1 MITDH
6 RLAPLALSLVLV
18 GCSTHD
24 APCTTCDVPVVYE
37 TEINDTA
44 PQADWIGV
52 LYPGEALSI
61 RGHVSEYGYDTF
73 DGFAFVTGAP
83 MTIDLALYEDA
94 YGADLDVC
102 VWDPIFQDFVA
113 CFETAAHPETGQV
126 VILEAGKEFHLVV
139 RSFQGDSSYWLDVFG
154 GAATYGLEALSVETE
169 AREPGAWDAYGAAEA
184 PARDDEELPGRAALI
199 LDVAEDGTLVAAHPA
214 RMLPLPGR

>member
-1 MITDH
+1 MRKPSRI
-6 RLAPLALSLVLV
+6 APLALSLSLA
-18 GCSTHD
+18 GCVEHHD
-24 APCTTCDVPVVYE
+24 PCSTCDVPVVYE

-52 LYPGEALSI
+52 LYPGESLSI
-61 RGHVSEYGYDTF
+61 RGHVTQYGPDLF

-102 VWDPIFQDFVA
+102 VWDPVYDDFVA
-113 CFETAAHPETGQV
+113 CFETATHPETGQV

-139 RSFQGDSSYWLDVFG
+139 RSFHGASSYWLDVVG
-154 GAATYGLEALSVETE
+154 GAAVYGAETLGPEAAERV
-169 AREPGAWDAYGAAEA
+169 PGAWEAYQRQAEA
-184 PARDDEELPGRAALI
+184 PVEQPPGRPALVLELSADGELLDARAARVEV
-199 LDVAEDGTLVAAHPA
+199 LDA
-214 RMLPLPGR
+214 R